1 MRLDRHN
8 QSESPPVVNSGCV
21 NGFPKEGGERKNLT
35 DFSLVYSFITYEKLK
50 RDFYR
55 HILLSHKMVISVV
68 VGIALVLGLEVL
80 SLIWNVYL
88 MVAGQ
93 NAAKFGHFY
102 SFQHLPFF
110 SFLIIFSVLVRSD
123 YRLPQNFTKHFSIVI
138 QNQDLGTL
146 PFLIEALNQSR
157 NKFLMTDVHKDIL
170 NITTKLLSLAHNPAI
185 PFIDAS
191 HHRIL
196 NRYLNAKGVQKTPAF
211 VEAILRAYQYLGIQS
226 DLPAIQRLYRLK
238 NISPAMI
245 NHAKV
250 AEAEIIRRTKELNSM
265 QTLLRTPTDM
275 DSTLLRVSDTS
286 QEDAS

>member
-93 NAAKFGHFY
+93 NATKFGHFY

-226 DLPAIQRLYRLK
+226 DLHAIQRLYRLK

-265 QTLLRTPTDM
+265 QTLLRTPTGT